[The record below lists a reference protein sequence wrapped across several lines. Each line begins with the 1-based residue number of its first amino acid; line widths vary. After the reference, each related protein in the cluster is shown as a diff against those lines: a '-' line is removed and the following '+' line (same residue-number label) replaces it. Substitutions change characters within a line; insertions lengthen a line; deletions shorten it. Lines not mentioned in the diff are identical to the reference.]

1 MSSNLILASQ
11 SPRRQ
16 ALLRALGL
24 EFEVRSSDVEELT
37 HSDQGP
43 QALAMENAR
52 LKADDIA
59 QKASR
64 DWVIGSDT
72 VVALGDRVF
81 GKPGSRADAEAMLAE
96 LQGQTH
102 QVFSGVC
109 LQNREQT
116 VAEMWC
122 GETLVSFRSLSRSQ
136 IEFYLDQ
143 MNPLDKAGAYAIQ
156 EGGEYIISR
165 VEGSLSNVVGLP
177 LDSLEERL
185 RKYQIL

>member
-1 MSSNLILASQ
+1 MIPNLILASQ

-24 EFEVRSSDVEELT
+24 DFEVRSSEVEELLY
-37 HSDQGP
+37 SDKGP
-43 QALAMENAR
+43 QALALENAR
-52 LKADDIA
+52 LKADEIA
-59 QKASR
+59 R
-64 DWVIGSDT
+64 ELPNHWVIGSDT
-72 VVALGDRVF
+72 VVSLGDQVF
-81 GKPGSRADAEAMLAE
+81 GKPNSKSDAEAMLAK

-109 LQNREQT
+109 LKNLERSVTE
-116 VAEMWC
+116 AWYE
-122 GETLVSFRSLSRSQ
+122 ETKVSFRTLSRTQ

-177 LDSLEERL
+177 LDSLEEQL
-185 RKYQIL
+185 RKHKIL